1 MLSRILLKRY
11 NNFKIVYMRTRKRKG
26 LLRSKF
32 AS

>member
-11 NNFKIVYMRTRKRKG
+11 NDFKIVYMRTHSRRG

-32 AS
+32 AL